1 MRIVAPPGVFRPRSD
16 SWMLAEIV
24 QEEVLPGSS
33 VLDLCTGSGAVAIAA
48 ALGGAGDVTAIDVSR
63 RSQLTVRLNA
73 ALNGTQVRTLRGDLF
88 APVAG
93 RRFDVIATNPPYLP
107 SAPENDGELPAR
119 GPSRAWE
126 GGDDGRAFVDRI
138 VAEAPAHLRP
148 GGSLWM
154 VHSSVCGTERTLE
167 AMAAAGLDPEIVH
180 RHTGPPGP
188 LLAARAP
195 GLDEEELVVIRA
207 LAMLKSRLPGTP

>member
-33 VLDLCTGSGAVAIAA
+33 VLDLCTGSGAVAVAA
-48 ALGGAGDVTAIDVSR
+48 ALGGARDVTAIDVSR
-63 RSQLTVRLNA
+63 RSQFTVRVNA
-73 ALNGTQVRTLRGDLF
+73 ALNGARVRALRGDLF
-88 APVAG
+88 EPVAG

-107 SAPENDGELPAR
+107 SAPDDDGELPDR
-119 GPSRAWE
+119 GAARAWE
-126 GGDDGRAFVDRI
+126 GGIDGRAFIDRI
-138 VAEAPAHLRP
+138 IAAAPAHLRA
-148 GGSLWM
+148 GGALWM
-154 VHSSVCGTERTLE
+154 VQSSLCGTERTL
-167 AMAAAGLDPEIVH
+167 AALADAGLEGEVVR

-195 GLDEEELVVIRA
+195 GVAEEELVVVRGKA
-207 LAMLKSRLPGTP
+207 C

>member
-48 ALGGAGDVTAIDVSR
+48 ALGGARDVTAIDVSR
-63 RSQLTVRLNA
+63 RSQLTVRVNA
-73 ALNGTQVRTLRGDLF
+73 ALNGARVRALRGDLF
-88 APVAG
+88 EPVAG

-107 SAPENDGELPAR
+107 SAPDDSGELPKR
-119 GPSRAWE
+119 GAARAWE
-126 GGDDGRAFVDRI
+126 GGSDGRAFIDRI
-138 VAEAPAHLRP
+138 VAAAPGHLRA
-148 GGSLWM
+148 GGALWM
-154 VHSSVCGTERTLE
+154 VHSSLCDTERTL
-167 AMAAAGLDPEIVH
+167 ATLADAGLESEIVH

-195 GLDEEELVVIRA
+195 GVTEEELVVIRGRA
-207 LAMLKSRLPGTP
+207 C